1 MAKNPL
7 KMAVQIVG
15 SQSAL
20 ARAIRA
26 RQQDVW
32 YWMNLAGKGVP
43 AEYCRA
49 IEAATGG
56 QVTRYQLRPDV
67 FGDAPD
73 PPVESHHDLSLAD

>member
-1 MAKNPL
+1 MSKEPL
-7 KMAVQIVG
+7 KIAVQAVG
-15 SQSAL
+15 GQSAL
-20 ARAIRA
+20 ARAINA

-32 YWMNLAGKGVP
+32 YWLNVGKAVP

-56 QVTRYQLRPDV
+56 KITRYQLRPDV

-73 PPVESHHDLSLAD
+73 HPPQDSAA